1 MIIASFGALVKA
13 CLMLN
18 SRTDVIV
25 RSAKVSDATRLTA
38 VFRESW
44 RNAYMGIIPHHALE
58 NMMQERDSLW
68 WRTQI
73 RSGETILVV
82 EVAGKVG
89 GYATAGVSRT
99 RGDGRGEIYELY
111 LEPSFQG
118 LGLGEHLFEACRFR
132 LDGRK
137 LKGLVVWALTQNTS
151 AIEFYERR
159 GGRPVGKTTQ
169 RFGRTRL
176 EKIALAWG

>member
-1 MIIASFGALVKA
+1 MITASLRTLVKA
-13 CLMLN
+13 CPMLN

-25 RSAKVSDATRLTA
+25 RSAKVSDATRLTT

-58 NMMQERDSLW
+58 NMVQERDSLW

-89 GYATAGVSRT
+89 GYATAGISRT

-111 LEPSFQG
+111 LDPSFQG

-137 LKGLVVWALTQNTS
+137 LKGLVVWALSQNTS

-159 GGRPVGKTTQ
+159 GGRPVSKSSQ
-169 RFGRTRL
+169 RFGRTKL
-176 EKIALAWG
+176 EKIALAWA